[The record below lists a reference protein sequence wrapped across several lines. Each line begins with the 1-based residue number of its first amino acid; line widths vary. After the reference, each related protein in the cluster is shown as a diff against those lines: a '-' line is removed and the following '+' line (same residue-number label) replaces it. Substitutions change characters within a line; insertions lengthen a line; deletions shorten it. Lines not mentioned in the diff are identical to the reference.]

1 MKVLYFHQYF
11 CTPEGNAGIRSYEMA
26 KHLVKQGHKVCM
38 VFVESPRLKSPL
50 EGNPY
55 KKGRRRGSY
64 EGIDLIEFNL
74 AYNNKLSMLAR
85 SLIFIRYSLKS
96 IRLVFKEDFDI
107 VFATS
112 TPLTAGIPGIAMKLF
127 GKRKPFVFEVR
138 DLWPEL
144 PREMGVIKNKFL
156 LWAMGVL
163 ERISY
168 NKADACIAL
177 SPGIK
182 EGIEKKLSRQKPV
195 FLIPNGCDLEL
206 FTPGVSSRN
215 LIPGCREDD
224 FIAVF
229 LGAHGM
235 ANGLDA
241 ALDAAAILKD
251 DPTSGSI
258 KIVLMGDGKLKKHL
272 IDRTL
277 AENLDN
283 VLFLDPVPKKQL
295 LTYLR
300 AADLGLM
307 LLANVPAF
315 YYGTSPNKFF
325 DYISAGLPVLNNYPG
340 WLAGMIENHEIGVVV
355 PPDDPK
361 AFSDALKALEKDRLK
376 LEQMSIKAR
385 EFAEEKFNRNKLAH
399 EFEEIL
405 TSTIL
410 KINGG

>member
-26 KHLVKQGHKVCM
+26 KHLVKQGHKVKM

-50 EGNPY
+50 EGEPY
-55 KKGRRRGSY
+55 FKGQRRGNY

-74 AYNNKLSMLAR
+74 AYSNKLSMLAR
-85 SLIFIRYSLKS
+85 SFIFIRYSLRS
-96 IRLVFKEDFDI
+96 IRLVFREDFDI

-127 GKRKPFVFEVR
+127 RKRKPFVFEVR

-163 ERISY
+163 ERLSY

-182 EGIEKKLSRQKPV
+182 EGIEKKLRGQTPV
-195 FLIPNGCDLEL
+195 HLIPNGCDLEL
-206 FTPGVSSRN
+206 FTPGEASKTQ
-215 LIPGCREDD
+215 IPGCKEDD

-241 ALDAAAILKD
+241 ALDAAAVLKK
-251 DPTSGSI
+251 DPAAGPI

-272 IDRTL
+272 IERTL
-277 AENLDN
+277 TENLDQ
-283 VLFLDPVPKKQL
+283 VLLLDPVPKKEL

-340 WLAGMIENHEIGVVV
+340 WLAGMIKDQGIGVVV
-355 PPDDPK
+355 PPDDAG
-361 AFSDALKALEKDRLK
+361 AFAGALKDLEADRSRLK
-376 LEQMSIKAR
+376 EMSKKAR
-385 EFAEEKFNRNKLAH
+385 EFAEEEFDRNKLAQK
-399 EFEEIL
+399 FELVL
-405 TSTIL
+405 TSTIERA
-410 KINGG
+410 NEG